1 MLTVA
6 KDHYSVLGVPR
17 AAKPEA
23 IQRAYRKLARKY
35 HPDVNREPDA
45 ADKFKEIGEA
55 YDTLSDPETRA
66 RYDRFGADYRQY
78 AGRGAD
84 SEGGGTGRGSGGPR
98 PGPRPGRGP
107 YGGAHVDMGGD
118 VDWEDLLSGWFR
130 QQDAGPAPGSD
141 HEAGLRLTLEEA
153 IRGGRRTVRL
163 AAPGGETRNYDVDV
177 PPGVVDGQ
185 RIRLAGEGAGGREG
199 GRPGDL
205 FLTVSIQPDA
215 RYRLKGRDIHFDLPV
230 TPSEAAL
237 GARIKVNAPGGPVTI
252 TVPEGSSSG
261 RRLRLRGQ
269 GLPDPKGQ
277 PGNLYAEIRVMV
289 PPRLSSEVR
298 KLYEQLAA
306 VSDFHP
312 REGLL

>member
-1 MLTVA
+1 MA

-17 AAKPEA
+17 TAKPDD

-55 YDTLSDPETRA
+55 YDVLSDPEDRA
-66 RYDRFGADYRQY
+66 RYDRLGADFRQY
-78 AGRGAD
+78 AGSGAGP
-84 SEGGGTGRGSGGPR
+84 EGGGTRWGSAGPR
-98 PGPRPGRGP
+98 PDPRPGRGG
-107 YGGAHVDMGGD
+107 YGNVNVNMGGD
-118 VDWEDLLSGWFR
+118 VDWEDLLGGWIR
-130 QQDAGPAPGSD
+130 QQAAGPAQGAD
-141 HEAGLRLTLEEA
+141 HEAELRLTLEEA
-153 IRGGRRTVRL
+153 IRGGRRTVRM
-163 AAPGGETRNYDVDV
+163 AQPDGDTRNYEVDV
-177 PPGVVDGQ
+177 PPGVLDGQ
-185 RIRLAGEGAGGREG
+185 RIRLTGEGAAGREG
-199 GRPGDL
+199 GPPGDL
-205 FLTVSIQPDA
+205 FLTVRIQPHA
-215 RYRLKGRDIHFDLPV
+215 RYRLEGRDIHFDLPV

-237 GARIKVNAPGGPVTI
+237 GAKIKVNAPAGPVTI

-269 GLPDPKGQ
+269 GMPDPRGQ

-289 PPRLSSEVR
+289 PPRLSSKER

>member
-1 MLTVA
+1 MA

-17 AAKPEA
+17 TAKPDA

-78 AGRGAD
+78 AGSGAD
-84 SEGGGTGRGSGGPR
+84 SEAGGAGWGSGGPR

-118 VDWEDLLSGWFR
+118 VDWEDLLGGWFR
-130 QQDAGPAPGSD
+130 QHGAGPAPGSD
-141 HEAGLRLTLEEA
+141 HEAELRLTLEEA

-163 AAPGGETRNYDVDV
+163 AEPGGETRNYDVNV

-185 RIRLAGEGAGGREG
+185 RIRLAGEGAGGRDG

-237 GARIKVNAPGGPVTI
+237 GARIKVNAPGGPVTM

-289 PPRLSSEVR
+289 PPRLSNEVR
-298 KLYEQLAA
+298 KIYEQLAA